1 MQVGFS
7 GGVPSSV
14 ACPVLDMWV
23 CLQKTGKPDMAGCAI
38 RHRISV
44 AFRTPTR
51 VYVPTHVYVPSRK
64 FSTCTELVGIVLP
77 QHHEVFICSLRFQER
92 SQHSSWTSK
101 HSPYLQLQCTPSFRV
116 PGFEGAELLTL
127 FAAAKETLPNSD
139 RPPNQ
144 DLIVGHRVSPR
155 PFR

>member
-23 CLQKTGKPDMAGCAI
+23 CLQKTGKPDMADCAI

-64 FSTCTELVGIVLP
+64 FSTCTELVGIYRNIVRFSYVHSGFKKGVNIQVGPASIHHTCSSNTYPAFESQALKELSCLP
-77 QHHEVFICSLRFQER
+77 FL
-92 SQHSSWTSK
+92 
-101 HSPYLQLQCTPSFRV
+101 
-116 PGFEGAELLTL
+116 
-127 FAAAKETLPNSD
+127 
-139 RPPNQ
+139 RPPRRLFQ
-144 DLIVGHRVSPR
+144 TPIVHQTKI
-155 PFR
+155 